1 VRFCSLLALV
11 IGATGCLGGGAP
23 PPIPLRPV
31 RFLSINDVYELDTL
45 PDGTGGLARVATVR
59 NRLADQGRVVF
70 VLAGDALSPSLAS
83 KFYQGRQMID
93 AMNAAKLD
101 YATFGNHEFDFP
113 LDTLVARI
121 DESKFK
127 WVSSN
132 CNLASGAP
140 LPKVLPWD
148 TLRVSGHKVG
158 VFGLTLQGGYPSYV
172 RCANPDT
179 AAHRVIQTL
188 ADEGADLIVGIT
200 HQTMSADRELLGREP
215 LLDLILGGHEHEA
228 QDSVVSNRHV
238 IKADANARSA
248 QFMTAWG
255 GKGQWRQAV
264 GLVRIDGALPSDT
277 GTERVVEAWRDSVTR
292 RLGPQQEVGRT
303 NITIE
308 ASGSASRRAES
319 VLGDLVTDAMRAGTG
334 ADVALIN
341 AGTLRLERPIK
352 PGPIT
357 NHELEAVFPFADQTR
372 VVTFPVS
379 GAGLRRILEHGVSR
393 GVLGSGGFL
402 QVSGLSFT
410 FDPRRPSGSRIV
422 GELRRNRGAVLG
434 PQDTVVM
441 AFGAYSACDGGDGYK
456 VPEAKPA
463 CGQREAAPRA
473 QDLLTRY
480 ITDSLKGV
488 VEPPAGAR
496 VIQAGNTNPG

>member
-1 VRFCSLLALV
+1 MLALL
-11 IGATGCLGGGAP
+11 IGVTGCLGPGAP

-31 RFLSINDVYELDTL
+31 RFLSINDVYEADTM
-45 PDGTGGLARVATVR
+45 PDGGGGLARVATVR
-59 NRLADQGRVVF
+59 HRLADQGPVVF
-70 VLAGDALSPSLAS
+70 VLAGDALSPSLTS
-83 KFYQGRQMID
+83 KFYHGRQMVD
-93 AMNAAKLD
+93 ALNAAKLD
-101 YATFGNHEFDFP
+101 YATFGNHEFDFR
-113 LDTLVARI
+113 LDTLLARI

-132 CNLASGAP
+132 CNLATGAP
-140 LPKVLPWD
+140 FPKVVPWD

-158 VFGLTLQGGYPSYV
+158 IFGLTLQGAYPAYV

-215 LLDLILGGHEHEA
+215 LLDLILGGHAHEA
-228 QDSVVSNRHV
+228 QDSIVSNRHV
-238 IKADANARSA
+238 VKADGNAASA
-248 QFMTAWG
+248 QFVTAWG
-255 GKGQWRQAV
+255 GKGNWRQAT
-264 GLVRIDGALPSDT
+264 GLVRIDGALPADT
-277 GTERVVEAWRDSVTR
+277 GTQRVIVAWRDSLTR
-292 RLGPQQEVGRT
+292 RLGPEREVGRT
-303 NITIE
+303 STPIE
-308 ASGSASRRAES
+308 ASGNASRRAES
-319 VLGDLVTDAMRAGTG
+319 LLGDLVTDAMRAGTG

-357 NHELEAVFPFADQTR
+357 NHQLEAVFPFADQTR

-441 AFGAYSACDGGDGYK
+441 AFGVYSACDGGDGYK

-463 CGQREAAPRA
+463 CGQRDAAPRA

-488 VEPPAGAR
+488 IEPPAGAR
-496 VIQAGNTNPG
+496 VVQAGNTNPG